1 MKSPK
6 NRELTI
12 DLNLITQRSDA
23 ANFGERG
30 YPPPQQAGKE
40 KRKSK
45 PNKNRAGMQR
55 PSYAVSH
62 PVTPQYA
69 SYGNG
74 SFVCTTPS
82 LSLPPTPSFL
92 SFYPGAA
99 PIPAPLPSPTYYGH
113 PWQHEAANNPPF
125 LGAEWPSPHYDQ
137 TVFVH
142 HNRPWNESRY
152 SGYPAAPYMVSPQ
165 RKMPEMREP
174 PRKYKPP
181 TSRAP
186 PKPKQTNSYI
196 AAVSCRVHNVV
207 KRVRGFCLKAQIPLV
222 KVVDGPNVL
231 KISVRSTLHT
241 QKVEKVLSN
250 LIHIDK
256 VNITA
261 ISLPESIDITKRKRG
276 FLLFVKLED
285 FEQDEA
291 RVRSRFAET
300 GLDYKIK
307 LVNNTDEPSPAA
319 NKTEEQSGEA
329 GSTDVDKLIKQVEGL
344 QLEVQDIKKSYDVQ

>member
-1 MKSPK
+1 MTTSLESAEFCYQTQSAADSTNHQLDESTMKSPK

-23 ANFGERG
+23 ANFGPERG
-30 YPPPQQAGKE
+30 YPPPQQPGKE
-40 KRKSK
+40 KRKSTL
-45 PNKNRAGMQR
+45 NKNHVGMQR

-113 PWQHEAANNPPF
+113 PWQGEATNNPPF

-137 TVFVH
+137 AMFVH
-142 HNRPWNESRY
+142 HNRPWNEARY

-186 PKPKQTNSYI
+186 PKPKQTNSYCSLQTRGTR
-196 AAVSCRVHNVV
+196 A
-207 KRVRGFCLKAQIPLV
+207 KRSSTTGGRTPTRGTRAK
-222 KVVDGPNVL
+222 
-231 KISVRSTLHT
+231 RSST
-241 QKVEKVLSN
+241 
-250 LIHIDK
+250 
-256 VNITA
+256 
-261 ISLPESIDITKRKRG
+261 
-276 FLLFVKLED
+276 
-285 FEQDEA
+285 
-291 RVRSRFAET
+291 T
-300 GLDYKIK
+300 G
-307 LVNNTDEPSPAA
+307 
-319 NKTEEQSGEA
+319 GR
-329 GSTDVDKLIKQVEGL
+329 
-344 QLEVQDIKKSYDVQ
+344 

>member
-1 MKSPK
+1 M
-6 NRELTI
+6 
-12 DLNLITQRSDA
+12 
-23 ANFGERG
+23 
-30 YPPPQQAGKE
+30 
-40 KRKSK
+40 
-45 PNKNRAGMQR
+45 
-55 PSYAVSH
+55 
-62 PVTPQYA
+62 
-69 SYGNG
+69 
-74 SFVCTTPS
+74 
-82 LSLPPTPSFL
+82 
-92 SFYPGAA
+92 
-99 PIPAPLPSPTYYGH
+99 
-113 PWQHEAANNPPF
+113 
-125 LGAEWPSPHYDQ
+125 
-137 TVFVH
+137 
-142 HNRPWNESRY
+142 
-152 SGYPAAPYMVSPQ
+152 
-165 RKMPEMREP
+165 
-174 PRKYKPP
+174 
-181 TSRAP
+181 
-186 PKPKQTNSYI
+186 
-196 AAVSCRVHNVV
+196 
-207 KRVRGFCLKAQIPLV
+207 

-256 VNITA
+256 VNISA